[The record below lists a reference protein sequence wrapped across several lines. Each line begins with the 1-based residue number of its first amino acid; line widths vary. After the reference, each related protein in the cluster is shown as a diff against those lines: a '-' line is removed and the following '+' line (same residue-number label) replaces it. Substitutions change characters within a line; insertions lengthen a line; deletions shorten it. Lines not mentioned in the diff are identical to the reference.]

1 MKKQKLITIQDSIV
15 TISKINGNDYICLSD
30 MAKAKSDNSRSA
42 DVIKNWI
49 RTRYTLEFLGTWELL
64 YNPNFK
70 VGEFDHLKIPAGL
83 HTFVLSAN
91 LWVEKTN
98 AIGIYSKPGRY
109 GGTYA
114 HKDIAF
120 EFASS
125 ISPEFKL
132 YLIKEFQRLQELE
145 KKNLNQEWDI
155 QRHLSKMNY
164 SIHTAAIK
172 ENINSLLISQG
183 EPQFYRLIQLNNIAI
198 SQMKSLINHRK
209 KLQ

>member
-70 VGEFDHLKIPAGL
+70 VVEFNHFKIQAGL
-83 HTFVLSAN
+83 HSFVLSAN
-91 LWVEKTN
+91 LWMEKTN

-145 KKNLNQEWDI
+145 KKIVLSNL
-155 QRHLSKMNY
+155 
-164 SIHTAAIK
+164 

-198 SQMKSLINHRK
+198 SQMKSLINYRK

>member
-1 MKKQKLITIQDSIV
+1 V
-15 TISKINGNDYICLSD
+15 
-30 MAKAKSDNSRSA
+30 
-42 DVIKNWI
+42 V
-49 RTRYTLEFLGTWELL
+49 
-64 YNPNFK
+64 
-70 VGEFDHLKIPAGL
+70 EFDHFKIQAGL
-83 HTFVLSAN
+83 HSFVLSAN